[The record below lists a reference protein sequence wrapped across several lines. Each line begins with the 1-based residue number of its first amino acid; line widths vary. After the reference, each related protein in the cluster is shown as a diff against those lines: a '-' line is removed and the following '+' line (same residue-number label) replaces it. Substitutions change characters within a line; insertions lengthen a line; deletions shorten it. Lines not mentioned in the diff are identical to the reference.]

1 MPTSPS
7 TTAGLVRTCSL
18 RPPKTI
24 APTSINANTT
34 ATATASSSKTN
45 SYSTRNPVHVR
56 RTAVGTSDS
65 TTSVSTL
72 ASVTPVESSE
82 AHHHPTNPT
91 GARQQPSGSPGPSR
105 SLKLFLANLR
115 ALDLDLR
122 PDWPD
127 ISPLTFASSASS
139 LGQKKRVQSVEWAL
153 FYLFKLWDPEE
164 CRTKLQLLF
173 PPNDQ
178 VQSLNLRAALLRC
191 LDQAKKNGVLSR
203 ETIIRKTMLDDC
215 KGERLEEV
223 LASFSAAVLKK
234 VVAENPHSRC
244 PAIAQTLALEN
255 RGISG
260 EGEEIPA
267 LILAHKASLSR
278 QLREKQKTR
287 GLYQDLSEL
296 LDVKERTLARRQEQ
310 LKAVMPSEAVTPQQK
325 SEVNRMVRNNWAGN
339 DQWMEALLHG
349 DGAEASKDPFLNT
362 PFDKVWRRLH
372 ADRLSELEE
381 KPKSLLDQLDLRIQ
395 AQQERLAKWQDFRER
410 IFGTSENRPINT
422 NPVSTRRTS
431 RCTID
436 LHFTAH
442 TDLSSASA
450 VASSHRKADSSLVTT
465 LPTMIV
471 EAGDYSSLIRDFY
484 ADMAAINETKHT
496 SLSSQSWVRK
506 ISPRKPYRSP
516 IASQEPISTANSSS
530 SEDPASSRTSESPP
544 SRHIRS
550 ASIKSPPRMSPPRVT
565 LPNVL
570 TTDSVESSLQLHPP
584 ISSWGKSVERPIR
597 VRRGDETPVRKPGPR
612 RMPSPK
618 PPPKIGAPGFSKEK
632 GPGMFPGLRKSSG
645 SIMGIKFSSGIS
657 VDSRVGTKIITT
669 SMETKKPTL
678 VAELA
683 VLSPGSEPPR
693 DAHTLDGQV
702 EEILEAMQNASPS
715 PTRKIQPCRTM
726 SLADRTRLS
735 IMKTTSLDLDLDQD
749 TNPEQFSPSVEVHA
763 PEIQPPDDEPMGDL
777 VARTR
782 KSMAGFEAA
791 QKKAQVDRRRSLRL
805 QRTASRKDKGK
816 SRFDDVPEEC
826 LNVPQTGD
834 VLDADEELSHEMS
847 FLGLMDSQ
855 EDYEAV
861 FRSRPK
867 IKTSPAP
874 SPSRMGFGS

>member
-7 TTAGLVRTCSL
+7 TTAGLVRTRSL

-65 TTSVSTL
+65 ITSVSTL

-91 GARQQPSGSPGPSR
+91 GARQQLSGSSGPSR

-325 SEVNRMVRNNWAGN
+325 TEVNRMVRNNWAGN
-339 DQWMEALLHG
+339 GQWMEALLHG

-372 ADRLSELEE
+372 AGRLSELEE

-565 LPNVL
+565 LPSVL

-584 ISSWGKSVERPIR
+584 RSSWGKSVERPIR

-632 GPGMFPGLRKSSG
+632 
-645 SIMGIKFSSGIS
+645 
-657 VDSRVGTKIITT
+657 
-669 SMETKKPTL
+669 E
-678 VAELA
+678 
-683 VLSPGSEPPR
+683 PGSELPR

-763 PEIQPPDDEPMGDL
+763 PEIQPHDDEPMSDL

>member
-7 TTAGLVRTCSL
+7 TTAGLVRTRSL

-24 APTSINANTT
+24 APTSINNNTT
-34 ATATASSSKTN
+34 ATATASSSKIN
-45 SYSTRNPVHVR
+45 SYSTRNPALIR
-56 RTAVGTSDS
+56 RTADSITSG
-65 TTSVSTL
+65 STL

-82 AHHHPTNPT
+82 AQHHPTNPT
-91 GARQQPSGSPGPSR
+91 GARQQPSGSSGPSR
-105 SLKLFLANLR
+105 CLKLFLANLR

-203 ETIIRKTMLDDC
+203 EMIIRKTMLDDC

-223 LASFSAAVLKK
+223 LAGFSAAVLKR
-234 VVAENPHSRC
+234 VIAENPHSRC

-260 EGEEIPA
+260 EGEQIPA

-278 QLREKQKTR
+278 QLREKQKTQ

-310 LKAVMPSEAVTPQQK
+310 LEAVMPSEAVTPQQK
-325 SEVNRMVRNNWAGN
+325 TEVNRMVRNNWAGN

-372 ADRLSELEE
+372 AGRLSELEE
-381 KPKSLLDQLDLRIQ
+381 KPKSLLGQLDLRIQ
-395 AQQERLAKWQDFRER
+395 AQQERLAKWQDFQER

-442 TDLSSASA
+442 PDLSSASA
-450 VASSHRKADSSLVTT
+450 VASSHRKADNSLVTT
-465 LPTMIV
+465 FPTMIV
-471 EAGDYSSLIRDFY
+471 ETGDYSSLIRDFY
-484 ADMAAINETKHT
+484 ADIAAINGTKHT
-496 SLSSQSWVRK
+496 SLSSQSRMRK
-506 ISPRKPYRSP
+506 DPPRKPHRSP
-516 IASQEPISTANSSS
+516 IASQEPIFTANSSS
-530 SEDPASSRTSESPP
+530 SEDPASSRTSESPT
-544 SRHIRS
+544 SCHIRS
-550 ASIKSPPRMSPPRVT
+550 GSIKSPPRMSLPRVT
-565 LPNVL
+565 LPSVP
-570 TTDSVESSLQLHPP
+570 TTDSVEPSLQLHPP
-584 ISSWGKSVERPIR
+584 RSSWEKSVERPIR
-597 VRRGDETPVRKPGPR
+597 VRRGDETPVRKLGPR

-618 PPPKIGAPGFSKEK
+618 PPPKIGAPGSSKEK
-632 GPGMFPGLRKSSG
+632 GPGMFPGLRKLSG
-645 SIMGIKFSSGIS
+645 SIMGIKPSSGIS
-657 VDSRVGTKIITT
+657 VDSRVSTKIITT
-669 SMETKKPTL
+669 SMETKKPTP
-678 VAELA
+678 VA

-693 DAHTLDGQV
+693 DTQTLDGQV

-735 IMKTTSLDLDLDQD
+735 IMKTTSFDLDLDQD
-749 TNPEQFSPSVEVHA
+749 TNPEQSSPSVEVHA
-763 PEIQPPDDEPMGDL
+763 PEIQPPDNEPMGDL

-782 KSMAGFEAA
+782 NSMAGFEAA